1 MICSCDIHC
10 LRNLHSVLPSGFTN
24 LHSHQQC
31 RRLPFSPQ
39 PPQHVLFVDFYMMAL
54 LTSVTWYFFTRVL
67 VSISLI
73 ISDIEHVSCAF
84 WPPLFIYFW
93 INTYVGLR
101 PIFHLLISILWCWFC
116 FYILEIDPSSVS
128 LFANVF
134 SHSLHCLFIFVY
146 GFSCRAKAFKFNSTC
161 FNFVLFP
168 LL

>member
-54 LTSVTWYFFTRVL
+54 LMSVMWYFFTRVL

-84 WPPLFIYFW
+84 WPPLFFLDKYLCGSSAHFSSFNICIVMLILFVHFGDW
-93 INTYVGLR
+93 PLVCLIVCECFLPLSR
-101 PIFHLLISILWCWFC
+101 LSFH
-116 FYILEIDPSSVS
+116 
-128 LFANVF
+128 
-134 SHSLHCLFIFVY
+134 FVY